1 MNPESIER
9 FKDIFEGDTRINFI
23 EALVHA
29 EDNKAFTH
37 DNFTISGDGNIKTSS
52 ISLNTLF
59 SKISM
64 SIRLLVIDVEGVEFE
79 ILKGY
84 HWEQKPKYII
94 VEVHC
99 IKDISPISE
108 CLHAQRYRLAEIR
121 QTNRQVQCG
130 YIHRDFWTK
139 RRYIPYEWKSPNV

>member
-1 MNPESIER
+1 MNPESIEHFR
-9 FKDIFEGDTRINFI
+9 NFDIFKGDTRINFI

-29 EDNKAFTH
+29 EDNKVFTH
-37 DNFTISGDGNIKTSS
+37 DNFTISDDGNIKTSS

-64 SIRLLVIDVEGVEFE
+64 PVRLLVMDVEGVEFE

-84 HWEQKPKYII
+84 NWEQKPKYII

-130 YIHRDFWTK
+130 YIHRDHWTK
-139 RRYIPYEWKSPNV
+139 RRYIPYEWR